1 MVMPVH
7 RRMRQVTVRFEV
19 EEVFIPGL

>member
-7 RRMRQVTVRFEV
+7 RRVRQVTVRFAV